1 LKRLLL
7 KLLLRWKLHLLK
19 LLRLLLMPLRLLLMP
34 LHLLTQLHLLLT
46 LLLPL
51 PINCGL
57 RNKETGLR
65 AGFFSS
71 VRRVKI
77 NVSAESPTHIAMLQ
91 SIRQRNGSN
100 IRSTFLF
107 GGHSHLA
114 WFSLSQFHSSH

>member
-19 LLRLLLMPLRLLLMP
+19 LHLLKLLLRWKLHLLTLLHLLLMP
-34 LHLLTQLHLLLT
+34 LHLLLT

-51 PINCGL
+51 PSNSGL

-71 VRRVKI
+71 ARRVKI
-77 NVSAESPTHIAMLQ
+77 NVSAESPT
-91 SIRQRNGSN
+91 
-100 IRSTFLF
+100 LF
-107 GGHSHLA
+107 VMP
-114 WFSLSQFHSSH
+114 

>member
-1 LKRLLL
+1 MKRRLL

-19 LLRLLLMPLRLLLMP
+19 LLPLKLHLLTLLHLLLMP
-34 LHLLTQLHLLLT
+34 LHLLLT

-51 PINCGL
+51 PLPSNSGL

-77 NVSAESPTHIAMLQ
+77 NVSAESPTLLAMP
-91 SIRQRNGSN
+91 
-100 IRSTFLF
+100 
-107 GGHSHLA
+107 
-114 WFSLSQFHSSH
+114 

>member
-19 LLRLLLMPLRLLLMP
+19 LHLLKLLLRWKLHLLTLLHLLLMP
-34 LHLLTQLHLLLT
+34 LHLLLT

-51 PINCGL
+51 PINSGL
-57 RNKETGLR
+57 RKKKPAFGPVFL
-65 AGFFSS
+65 S
-71 VRRVKI
+71 VRRAKI
-77 NVSAESPTHIAMLQ
+77 SASAESPTHIAMPQ

-114 WFSLSQFHSSH
+114 